1 MQTTLVEEATIQT
14 PNHLRKI
21 TKIIM
26 SKLIFQL
33 RRKTQKKIQKKRME
47 EMMETT
53 VEVKYPTRALTQTQ
67 KKKKKKKMMM
77 MMMMMIIHIYQA
89 EAQSTWIQA
98 GTQSL
103 PYLQIKKI

>member
-67 KKKKKKKMMM
+67 TQKKKM

>member
-1 MQTTLVEEATIQT
+1 
-14 PNHLRKI
+14 
-21 TKIIM
+21 
-26 SKLIFQL
+26 
-33 RRKTQKKIQKKRME
+33 
-47 EMMETT
+47 METT

-67 KKKKKKKMMM
+67 TQKKMMMM